1 MPQDEDKTRPRLQ
14 LPGCE
19 PTDRPLS
26 ELVLEHLRDGVA
38 VVDMRGRVVWMNRA
52 LERMIG
58 YSSAEIC
65 GRHPSEFI
73 LPPDQRPSPEDLANF
88 RYRPD
93 GGLFDRF
100 RVSEHTR
107 ADGSRFWN
115 QQSHA
120 LITLDDCDGEGDG
133 DSDSDSDGQLVI
145 IGCRDITDQVD
156 TESALHRAKDE
167 LEYAAFHDDLTG
179 LANRKRLT
187 AYMRSDPVLQYI
199 RDGQIGV
206 LQIDL
211 DKFKEINDTLGHAA
225 GDATLRHVAAGLSRN
240 AGPDDL
246 VCRTGGDEFL
256 LICARV
262 ATQDALM
269 TRAELVLRDIAVP
282 LDWDEQTIHV
292 GISIGASMA
301 GADTVS
307 GEALIQQADQALYS
321 AKNGGRGQV
330 VFYTDFLGRRYR
342 AQQKL
347 ARELREAVEE
357 NQFEVYLQPQLRL
370 ESDTISGCEAL
381 IRWNHPERGTLLPGV
396 FLEEARRSQL
406 LADVDY
412 ISMNLALDALQALDQ
427 AGHHHLTMSINV
439 SSPVLAD
446 ENYPGLLDWAL
457 QSRNL
462 APGRVCVEILET
474 TILDGGEL
482 DVVTAVDRLRRLGVH
497 VALDDFGTGYAG
509 LAHMSAFEIDGIK
522 LDFSMIR
529 RLESDPRNRVITRSL
544 IRLCGLLGMDVVAEG
559 VETQGQLDILRRA
572 DCPCIQGFGLARPMP
587 VADMLSWLD
596 EMLPLPSPLFFTDQ
610 GPRAHPIALPD
621 ISNG

>member
-1 MPQDEDKTRPRLQ
+1 MPQDEDKTRPRLRW
-14 LPGCE
+14 PGGV
-19 PTDRPLS
+19 TADRPLS

-38 VVDMRGRVVWMNRA
+38 VLDMRGRVRWMNRA
-52 LERMIG
+52 LEGMIG
-58 YSSAEIC
+58 YSCAEI
-65 GRHPSEFI
+65 RDHHPAEFI
-73 LPPDQRPSPEDLANF
+73 LPPDQRPSSEDLARF

-100 RVSEHTR
+100 RVSEHIR

-120 LITLDDCDGEGDG
+120 LIDLGAAGAGDDPDTPQ
-133 DSDSDSDGQLVI
+133 QLVV
-145 IGCRDITDQVD
+145 IGCRDITAQVE
-156 TESALHRAKDE
+156 TEAALHRAKDE
-167 LEYAAFHDDLTG
+167 LEHAAFHDDLTG

-187 AYMRSDPVLQYI
+187 AYMRSDPVLRFI
-199 RDGQIGV
+199 REGQIGV

-225 GDATLRHVAAGLSRN
+225 GDATLRHVAAGLTRN

-262 ATQDALM
+262 SSQDALM

-282 LDWDEQTIHV
+282 LDWEEQTIHV
-292 GISIGASMA
+292 GISIGASMPVS
-301 GADTVS
+301 DTVS

-330 VFYTDFLGRRYR
+330 VFYSEYLGRRYR
-342 AQQKL
+342 AQQKI
-347 ARELREAVEE
+347 ARELRVAVEE
-357 NQFEVYLQPQLRL
+357 NQFKVYLQPQLRL

-412 ISMNLALDALQALDQ
+412 ISMNLALDALQTLDR
-427 AGHHHLTMSINV
+427 AGHHNLTMSINV

-457 QSRNL
+457 QSRDL
-462 APGRVCVEILET
+462 APERICVEILET

-587 VADMLSWLD
+587 VADMLAWLD
-596 EMLPLPSPLFFTDQ
+596 EMLPLPSPLFFTDR
-610 GPRAHPIALPD
+610 GPRAHPLALPD